1 MGKLYDHRSII
12 SHQGKSKQLKYKDY
26 MELLGILYPVINK
39 VRSLIKEGLKTDND
53 LTAHINKLK
62 GIGE

>member
-1 MGKLYDHRSII
+1 
-12 SHQGKSKQLKYKDY
+12 
-26 MELLGILYPVINK
+26 MELLSILYPVINK

-53 LTAHINKLK
+53 LTDHINKLK